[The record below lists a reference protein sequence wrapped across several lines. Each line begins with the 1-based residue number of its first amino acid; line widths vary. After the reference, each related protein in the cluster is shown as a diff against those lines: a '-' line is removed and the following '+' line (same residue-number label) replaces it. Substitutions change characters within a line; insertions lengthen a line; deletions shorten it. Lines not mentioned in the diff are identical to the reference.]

1 MIDCEAYTYTYTYTY
16 TYLSSEIE
24 GLFWPDSS

>member
-1 MIDCEAYTYTYTYTY
+1 MIDCEAYTYTYTY